1 MNPCLEIEIEIE
13 IDKKSKRRDVGVPRV
28 AVAGVFVGGGDR
40 SGVYQGNE
48 KYNVVLPRTCIP
60 GVITF

>member
-1 MNPCLEIEIEIE
+1 MTSENLTQ
-13 IDKKSKRRDVGVPRV
+13 KRRSKIFVPVRKKRPVNRHETRPGVPRV

-48 KYNVVLPRTCIP
+48 KI
-60 GVITF
+60 F